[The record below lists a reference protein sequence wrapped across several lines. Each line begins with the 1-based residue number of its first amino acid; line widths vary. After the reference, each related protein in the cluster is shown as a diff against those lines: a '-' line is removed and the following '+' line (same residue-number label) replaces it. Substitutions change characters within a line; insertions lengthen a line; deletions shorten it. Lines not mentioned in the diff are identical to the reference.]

1 MEFIQYIG
9 AKTEGEGAKKKER
22 AHIRME
28 NKIYESII
36 ISQAWESWTIHIFV
50 GGLIVGYNINCRA
63 NIAC

>member
-9 AKTEGEGAKKKER
+9 AKTEGEGAKKNKIK

-36 ISQAWESWTIHIFV
+36 ISQAWE
-50 GGLIVGYNINCRA
+50 A
-63 NIAC
+63 

>member
-9 AKTEGEGAKKKER
+9 AKTEGEGAKKKKI

-36 ISQAWESWTIHIFV
+36 ISQAWE
-50 GGLIVGYNINCRA
+50 A
-63 NIAC
+63 